1 MAVEQIDTGRA
12 VAVPSAPAAPGDVPG
27 PPAVADGE
35 LADDIRELSALRA
48 ALLDAEATWEGR
60 LQTVPEW
67 HRASARN
74 LVHYLALRQRDVRAL
89 QDRLAARGLSSLGRA
104 ECHVLA
110 TVDAVLGALHRL
122 AGLAWEPP
130 AENGIGYAAGED
142 LLRRHAAALLGPP
155 PEGRTARVAVTAPA
169 AAAADDALLPGLL
182 AAGMDCLRIDCA
194 RGEPAAWASTIARL
208 RRAEAEA
215 GRPCRVL
222 LDLAG
227 PPLLTGP
234 LEPGPAVVKWRPRRA
249 VEGFVIAPARIWLT
263 GTAAPA
269 PAPEPADATLPVP
282 DAWLASLERGAKLRF
297 VDARGARR
305 TLEVSA
311 VAPGGRWA
319 GCARTAY
326 VRTGTYL
333 EVRGRHRGDRRARV
347 GPLPPAERP
356 IVLRPGDTLLLTRDQ
371 AAGRPAVFDLSGGIE
386 SPARIACTL
395 PAVFDGVRTGE
406 PIWFDGGAI
415 GGRIRE
421 VDAGA
426 GTLTVEVTHARPGG
440 ARLRAGRSI
449 ALPESALRVAALTA
463 KDRHD
468 LDFAAANA
476 DLVGLRFVRTPDAVD
491 ELLAHLQR
499 LGKPAQRLGVVLDV
513 GTRSAFAR
521 LPDLLLTAM
530 SAPAYGVAI
539 AGDDLGVEVGAARLA
554 EVQEEILALCAAAHA
569 PVVWGTP
576 VLEDVARTGRP
587 SPAGVTGAA
596 TAGRAEAVLIT
607 AGPNATAAAGALADV
622 LRRMHGHQ
630 RKKTA
635 LLRRLRSWS
644 VDAGA
649 AGA

>member
-12 VAVPSAPAAPGDVPG
+12 VAAPSAPAAPGDVPG

-155 PEGRTARVAVTAPA
+155 PEGRTARVAVTAPD
-169 AAAADDALLPGLL
+169 AAAADDALLRDLL

-249 VEGFVIAPARIWLT
+249 VEGFVIAPARRCRPRSRRTPRCPSRTPGWPPSS
-263 GTAAPA
+263 AAPSCA
-269 PAPEPADATLPVP
+269 SSTPGGPAARWRSRRWPRVGAGPA
-282 DAWLASLERGAKLRF
+282 
-297 VDARGARR
+297 ARARR
-305 TLEVSA
+305 TC
-311 VAPGGRWA
+311 G
-319 GCARTAY
+319 
-326 VRTGTYL
+326 
-333 EVRGRHRGDRRARV
+333 RGR
-347 GPLPPAERP
+347 
-356 IVLRPGDTLLLTRDQ
+356 
-371 AAGRPAVFDLSGGIE
+371 
-386 SPARIACTL
+386 
-395 PAVFDGVRTGE
+395 
-406 PIWFDGGAI
+406 
-415 GGRIRE
+415 
-421 VDAGA
+421 
-426 GTLTVEVTHARPGG
+426 
-440 ARLRAGRSI
+440 
-449 ALPESALRVAALTA
+449 
-463 KDRHD
+463 
-468 LDFAAANA
+468 
-476 DLVGLRFVRTPDAVD
+476 
-491 ELLAHLQR
+491 
-499 LGKPAQRLGVVLDV
+499 
-513 GTRSAFAR
+513 
-521 LPDLLLTAM
+521 
-530 SAPAYGVAI
+530 
-539 AGDDLGVEVGAARLA
+539 
-554 EVQEEILALCAAAHA
+554 
-569 PVVWGTP
+569 VW
-576 VLEDVARTGRP
+576 RC
-587 SPAGVTGAA
+587 GAA
-596 TAGRAEAVLIT
+596 TGATGGPGSGRCRPRSGRSCC
-607 AGPNATAAAGALADV
+607 GPEI
-622 LRRMHGHQ
+622 RCC
-630 RKKTA
+630 
-635 LLRRLRSWS
+635 
-644 VDAGA
+644 
-649 AGA
+649 